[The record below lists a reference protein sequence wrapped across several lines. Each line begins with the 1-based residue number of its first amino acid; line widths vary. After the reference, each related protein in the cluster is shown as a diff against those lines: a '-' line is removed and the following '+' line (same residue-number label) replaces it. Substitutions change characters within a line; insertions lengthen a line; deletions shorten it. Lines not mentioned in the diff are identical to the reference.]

1 MTKILLIK
9 LMDGCVLLRGLSNAT
24 NLRFRA
30 SFGMFNF
37 KKDLEWCPMF
47 HKLRTFYL
55 VDWCLS
61 GDLHALLSILQ
72 HTPNLQK
79 ITLQLCQKEKCA
91 LETEDCGPTEQPIE
105 LRQLKFFEIKCV
117 KIDERVRRTS
127 KIIFSALGTSNLK
140 QFNIQII

>member
-1 MTKILLIK
+1 ML
-9 LMDGCVLLRGLSNAT
+9 
-24 NLRFRA
+24 
-30 SFGMFNF
+30 
-37 KKDLEWCPMF
+37 
-47 HKLRTFYL
+47 
-55 VDWCLS
+55 
-61 GDLHALLSILQ
+61 
-72 HTPNLQK
+72 
-79 ITLQLCQKEKCA
+79 QKEKCA